1 MNLQSEDVN
10 MNSITIRCEGN
21 CSLPSVLLLTI
32 LQLNHLPLL
41 SFLQPVTLLACSR
54 NTSPCVPAV
63 ALYYCT
69 FQGTVQFRSVTQS
82 CLTLCDSMDCSM
94 PGFPV
99 HHQLLE
105 LIPTLGAVPTTRYC
119 TIGLKIF
126 SLFLCI
132 FLYIICVK
140 SIINLL
146 QYSTIQPI
154 VLGT

>member
-1 MNLQSEDVN
+1 

-21 CSLPSVLLLTI
+21 CSLPSILLLTI
-32 LQLNHLPLL
+32 
-41 SFLQPVTLLACSR
+41 LQPVTLLACSH

-63 ALYYCT
+63 VLYYCT
-69 FQGTVQFRSVTQS
+69 FQGTVQFRLVTQS

-105 LIPTLGAVPTTRYC
+105 LIPTLGAVPATRYC

-126 SLFLCI
+126 SLFLCMFFI
-132 FLYIICVK
+132 HYLCEKYHKPIIV
-140 SIINLL
+140 
-146 QYSTIQPI
+146 QYYTANCTGY
-154 VLGT
+154 LG